1 MKERNSETMSLIP
14 TGTWVEIEQVILTPE
29 QRAPTLPEDTRQ
41 VPYVMRVSGF
51 LLEPAE
57 LGEKARI
64 RTSIGREL
72 GGTLRSVL
80 PSYSHSFGT
89 VVPEL
94 LTIGTEA
101 ER

>member
-1 MKERNSETMSLIP
+1 MNQIQP
-14 TGTWVEIEQVILTPE
+14 GTWVEIEQIILTPE

-41 VPYVMRVSGF
+41 VPYVMHVSGF
-51 LLEPAE
+51 LIESAG
-57 LGEKARI
+57 LGQTARI
-64 RTSIGREL
+64 RTIIGREL
-72 GGTLRSVL
+72 SGELVTVN
-80 PSYSHSFGT
+80 PSYRHSFGT